1 MSAQSIRPPPGAKS
15 IDQLLA
21 EARSNIQRLTPSQL
35 HQELQ
40 EFDPG
45 WGPTHLVD
53 IRPAAQR
60 AAEGALALTYSQD
73 KPSIAKATDK
83 NTGLDHLTHKVHI
96 IERNVLE
103 WRLDPQSEAKIEDIV
118 NAHGY
123 DTMVVVV
130 CSEGYTSS
138 LAANELQ
145 KLGLRNATDLNGGY
159 WSWKGFLEGNDG
171 GPQHI

>member
-1 MSAQSIRPPPGAKS
+1 MPTQSVKPPPGAKS

-35 HQELQ
+35 HRELQ
-40 EFDPG
+40 DFDPG

-60 AAEGALALTYSQD
+60 ATEGAFTLTHPQEN
-73 KPSIAKATDK
+73 PATPESPDDY
-83 NTGLDHLTHKVHI
+83 TDSDSSAHKVHI

-123 DTMVVVV
+123 GTRVVVV

-138 LAANELQ
+138 LAASELQ
-145 KLGLRNATDLNGGY
+145 RLGLRNATDLDGGY
-159 WSWKGFLEGNDG
+159 WSWKGFLEGKG
-171 GPQHI
+171 GGSQRA